1 LASLATLF
9 GIAIDQFPHQ
19 PNFQGPYNVPM
30 SDQYVATD
38 KRTGLEVAVT
48 GEFPEHPQDRIRI
61 ARTTNLFA
69 RLMSTIL
76 ATDNETDRRESFVAI
91 ETQLE
96 LADAL
101 IRHDNE
107 EVQRL
112 LQETLQKLGITP
124 EQMREIEDEIRRRLG
139 DLGQGGLGPELGPEQ

>member
-1 LASLATLF
+1 MTE
-9 GIAIDQFPHQ
+9 
-19 PNFQGPYNVPM
+19 
-30 SDQYVATD
+30 QYVATD

-48 GEFPEHPQDRIRI
+48 GTFPDHPQDRIRI

-76 ATDNETDRRESFVAI
+76 SMPSETDRREAFVAV
-91 ETQLE
+91 ETQME

-101 IRHDNE
+101 IQHDME

-112 LQETLQKLGITP
+112 LQATMSKLGITP
-124 EQMREIEDEIRRRLG
+124 EQMHEIEEEIKRRLG
-139 DLGQGGLGPELGPEQ
+139 DMGTSFGEGPDPDPGP

>member
-1 LASLATLF
+1 MTE
-9 GIAIDQFPHQ
+9 
-19 PNFQGPYNVPM
+19 
-30 SDQYVATD
+30 QYVATD

-48 GEFPEHPQDRIRI
+48 GTFPDHPQDRIRI

-76 ATDNETDRRESFVAI
+76 SMPSETDRREAFVAV
-91 ETQLE
+91 ETQME

-101 IRHDNE
+101 IQHDME

-112 LQETLQKLGITP
+112 LQATMSKLGITP
-124 EQMREIEDEIRRRLG
+124 EQMHEIEEEIKRRLG
-139 DLGQGGLGPELGPEQ
+139 DMGTSFGDGPDLEPGP

>member
-1 LASLATLF
+1 MTE
-9 GIAIDQFPHQ
+9 
-19 PNFQGPYNVPM
+19 
-30 SDQYVATD
+30 QYVATD

-48 GEFPEHPQDRIRI
+48 GNFPDHPQDRIRI

-69 RLMSTIL
+69 RLTSTIL
-76 ATDNETDRRESFVAI
+76 SMGQESERREAFIAV

-96 LADAL
+96 MADAL
-101 IRHDNE
+101 IRRDQE

-124 EQMREIEDEIRRRLG
+124 EQMSEIEAEIKRRLG
-139 DLGQGGLGPELGPEQ
+139 GMWPESGTEPPPGP

>member
-1 LASLATLF
+1 M
-9 GIAIDQFPHQ
+9 PE
-19 PNFQGPYNVPM
+19 
-30 SDQYVATD
+30 QYVATD

-48 GEFPEHPQDRIRI
+48 GTFPDHPQDRIRI

-76 ATDNETDRRESFVAI
+76 SMPSETDRREAFVAV
-91 ETQLE
+91 ETQME

-101 IRHDNE
+101 IQHDME

-112 LQETLQKLGITP
+112 LQATMSKLGITP
-124 EQMREIEDEIRRRLG
+124 EQMKDIEEEIKRRLG
-139 DLGQGGLGPELGPEQ
+139 DMGTSFGGPELEPGPDD